1 MVEYDPDEYRRIVQ
15 IQSLNEG
22 VNLVSSYPE
31 DTMQMLLDMALQ
43 TLTIIREGK
52 RKDIT
57 E

>member
-1 MVEYDPDEYRRIVQ
+1 VQ